1 RQIDLLLKDVDTVDA
16 YCDNVVIGSYDFG
29 IANGYLSYLRAIFEA
44 LYKRNISIGPN
55 KSFIAFP
62 SATVLS
68 QIVNSIGM
76 STIAER
82 LVAIT
87 VLEFLRTLKDLEYFI
102 GATGFI

>member
-1 RQIDLLLKDVDTVDA
+1 IDV
-16 YCDNVVIGSYDFG
+16 YCDDVIIGSCKFG
-29 IANGYLSYLRAIFEA
+29 TSSGHLAYLYVVFEA
-44 LYKRNISIGPN
+44 LRKYNISISPD

-62 SATVLS
+62 SATVLG
-68 QIVNSIGM
+68 QMVNSIGM

-87 VLEFLRTLKDLEYFI
+87 TLQFLYTLKDLEYFI